1 MVEEEEEKEKK
12 KKEEKKE
19 EKNRVPSTVD
29 RFFYTPFFQTGIL
42 AQNPKVT
49 QIYCRGILKK
59 KIIFFPIHIEV
70 RGGIIYDERA

>member
-49 QIYCRGILKK
+49 QIYCRGI
-59 KIIFFPIHIEV
+59 
-70 RGGIIYDERA
+70 

>member
-1 MVEEEEEKEKK
+1 LARTERVVVEEEEEKEKK

-49 QIYCRGILKK
+49 QIYCRGI
-59 KIIFFPIHIEV
+59 
-70 RGGIIYDERA
+70 

>member
-1 MVEEEEEKEKK
+1 VVEEEEEKEKK

-49 QIYCRGILKK
+49 QIYCRGI
-59 KIIFFPIHIEV
+59 
-70 RGGIIYDERA
+70 